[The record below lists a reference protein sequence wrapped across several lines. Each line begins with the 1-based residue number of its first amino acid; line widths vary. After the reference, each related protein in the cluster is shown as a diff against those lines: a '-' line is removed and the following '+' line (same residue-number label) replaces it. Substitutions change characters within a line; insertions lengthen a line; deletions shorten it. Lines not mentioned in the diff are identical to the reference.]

1 MTYFSDFDFHPNY
14 DDPTTRDRILRDAEE
29 EYLEDTP
36 ESVPWDLLE
45 DFQRRYTNGVIERHR
60 DSNLVK
66 SSDFNM
72 HFAIP
77 KQ

>member
-45 DFQRRYTNGVIERHR
+45 DF
-60 DSNLVK
+60 
-66 SSDFNM
+66 
-72 HFAIP
+72 
-77 KQ
+77 